1 MIYIYFIITLIFSFI
16 TALVSLYNLV
26 TRPVL
31 QYRSRNTTDTK
42 PLVSVLI
49 PARNEEKIIE
59 RMLYTIM
66 QQTYRNLEIIVLDDH
81 SEDRTHKLA
90 ESVANIERRLRVITG
105 KELPAGWT
113 GKNWACHQ
121 LSLHAKGEI
130 LLFVDADVQLAPEA
144 VSTAVTYMHNDRL
157 SMLSLFSTQIMK
169 SFGERLVVPLMNW
182 LLLAFLPLRLVAG
195 SPNPKFVAANG
206 QFIMIRKDIYDT
218 IGGHETVKDRVV
230 EDMEIAR
237 TLKRNGKRVMTL
249 LGGELVSCRMY
260 TDVGDA
266 VRGFTKN
273 FYAGFNTSKIL
284 FITMLF
290 VFAAVFLG
298 PFIAIVEYGFFI
310 YPVIF
315 IVLSRLCISI
325 VSQQSV
331 LYNILLHPVH
341 MLIMVIIGI
350 RSVEAYSKKQ
360 IVWKGRRL

>member
-1 MIYIYFIITLIFSFI
+1 MIYIYFTITLLFSFI
-16 TALVSLYNLV
+16 TAMVSLYNLI

-31 QYRSRNTTDTK
+31 RYRPRNTIDTK

-49 PARNEEKIIE
+49 PARNEEKIID
-59 RMLYTIM
+59 RMLYTVM
-66 QQTYRNLEIIVLDDH
+66 QQSYRNLEIIVLDDR
-81 SEDRTHKLA
+81 SEDRTRKIADSITH
-90 ESVANIERRLRVITG
+90 IERRLRVVSG
-105 KELPAGWT
+105 KELPAGWV

-121 LSLHAKGEI
+121 LSLHAKGEL

-144 VSTAVTYMHNDRL
+144 VSSAVAHMQNDRL

-182 LLLAFLPLRLVAG
+182 LLLAFLPLRLVAD

-218 IGGHETVKDRVV
+218 IGGHETVRDKVV

-249 LGGELVSCRMY
+249 LGGDLVSCRMY
-260 TDVGDA
+260 TDAGDS

-273 FYAGFNTSKIL
+273 FYAGFNTSKSM
-284 FITMLF
+284 FISMLI
-290 VFAAVFLG
+290 VLAAVFLG

-315 IVLSRLCISI
+315 IILNRLCISI
-325 VSQQSV
+325 VSQQPV

-341 MLIMVIIGI
+341 MMIMVIIGI
-350 RSVEAYSKKQ
+350 RSVEAYSKRQ